1 MFSNGEKLSLHSF
14 SIFTSQ
20 SCSCVVVH
28 VKKCMQFASNYK
40 RRCLSS
46 SFSRTVT
53 RERRRGGA
61 LLMILT
67 IKYSGPDGRVFGGT
81 RDSEQ
86 RVSILFSLA
95 ARESSFFSSFFFSL
109 MYAAR
114 AARRGK
120 VVDVTWGCLKK
131 KKKRKEKRRRARYF
145 SDVIFYFLVILVFR
159 SPRLSFF
166 PSHPP
171 STSFPLCSLFSP
183 FLFHRIFPLS
193 VRRRV

>member
-1 MFSNGEKLSLHSF
+1 
-14 SIFTSQ
+14 
-20 SCSCVVVH
+20 
-28 VKKCMQFASNYK
+28 MQFASNYK

-131 KKKRKEKRRRARYF
+131 KKKRKKAASTLLFGRDFLFPRDSCF
-145 SDVIFYFLVILVFR
+145 S
-159 SPRLSFF
+159 LSSSLFF
-166 PSHPP
+166 PLPP
-171 STSFPLCSLFSP
+171 PFNLLPSLFFIFSIFISP
-183 FLFHRIFPLS
+183 YIPSFCTSPGLILG
-193 VRRRV
+193 VRVNSLHGIKVHSRRWCPVAKLPDAATK